1 MKRAVQFILFFFIQL
16 ISVSLKAQV
25 PADTLKIWDLNDCFQ
40 YAYKHNIQI
49 ATSRLNEQS
58 VHQDFLQAK
67 AQRIPTL
74 SSTLGNTFTHAKSQ
88 DTISRTSLVD
98 QIVSSGIYT
107 LNSSVILWNDNA
119 LRTNVR
125 EKNLQAQSAGFSVQE
140 IQNSITFSI
149 TTAYLNALLAKE
161 NLKYVADLVN
171 ATEALEKQG
180 ELFYQVGTI
189 AKKDLLQ
196 LQAQLASDR
205 YLLVQA
211 QNAIRQN
218 ILNLKQILQLPS
230 EAPFDVKVPPSVDVD
245 IAEILPPL
253 QQVQQAAL
261 LNFPEVKISKLDVNI
276 SSLEIARLRAGLK
289 PTLSA
294 SGALGSNYNSVLT
307 NSFGFRGGY
316 FTQAGNNFYQSI
328 GITLSIP
335 IFLNRINKTNVEK
348 AKISYNQSVLNLQNT
363 QLVLTQQ
370 VEQAYLSASN
380 ANQSYKAAQEQLTS
394 ATESYRIVQEQ
405 LKIGAVSTVDLLQQ
419 RNQYV
424 QAVQAYTQSKYTA
437 LLQQK
442 IYEFYLGIPI
452 TL

>member
-1 MKRAVQFILFFFIQL
+1 MKLLVQFILICFLYSIPA
-16 ISVSLKAQV
+16 SLEAQT
-25 PADTLKIWDLNDCFQ
+25 PADTLKVWDLNDCFQ
-40 YAYKHNIQI
+40 YAFKHNIQI

-58 VHQDFLQAK
+58 TRQDLLQSK
-67 AQRIPTL
+67 AQRIPSL
-74 SSTLGNTFTHAKSQ
+74 SSTLGNTFTHAKNQ
-88 DTISRTSLVD
+88 DTVNRTSLVD
-98 QIVSSGIYT
+98 QIVTSGIYT

-119 LRTNVR
+119 LKTNVR
-125 EKNLQAQSAGFSVQE
+125 EKNLLTQSAGFSVQE

-171 ATEALEKQG
+171 TTEALEKQG

-205 YLLVQA
+205 FLLVQA

-230 EAPFDVKVPPSVDVD
+230 EVPFDVKVPSSVDITEV
-245 IAEILPPL
+245 LPPL

-261 LNFPEVKISKLDVNI
+261 LSFPEVKISKLSVDI

-289 PTLSA
+289 PALSA
-294 SGALGSNYNSVLT
+294 SGAVGTNYNSFLT
-307 NSFGFRGGY
+307 NPFGFRGGY

-348 AKISYNQSVLNLQNT
+348 AKISYSQSVLNLQNT

-380 ANQSYKAAQEQLTS
+380 ANQSYKAAQEQLVA
-394 ATESYRIVQEQ
+394 ATESYRIANEQ

-424 QAVQAYTQSKYTA
+424 QAVQAFIQSKYTA
-437 LLQQK
+437 LLQHK
-442 IYEFYLGIPI
+442 IYEYYLGIPI